1 MKSTIKT
8 KQTKMKTYAALALM
22 SVCGAVTLS
31 ASQAGE
37 AEPSEIGDAFLVA
50 AHICVE
56 GTGDEHP
63 LGLAALEAV
72 AEEEGVSV
80 EDLCADLV
88 GEL

>member
-1 MKSTIKT
+1 
-8 KQTKMKTYAALALM
+8 MKTIAALALM

-31 ASQAGE
+31 DSQAGE
-37 AEPSEIGDAFLVA
+37 ALPSDIDDAFLVA

-56 GTGDEHP
+56 GNGDEYP
-63 LGLAALEAV
+63 LSQAAIEAV

-80 EDLCADLV
+80 EEVCADLV

>member
-1 MKSTIKT
+1 MKLTIKT
-8 KQTKMKTYAALALM
+8 KQTKMKTFAAFGLM
-22 SVCGAVTLS
+22 SICGAITLS

-37 AEPSEIGDAFLVA
+37 AAPSESDDAWLVA

-56 GTGDEHP
+56 GNGDAYP
-63 LGLAALEAV
+63 LALAAIEAV

-80 EDLCADLV
+80 EEICADLV

>member
-37 AEPSEIGDAFLVA
+37 AAPSDVDDAFLVA

-56 GTGDEHP
+56 GNGDEYP
-63 LGLAALEAV
+63 IGQAAIEAV

-80 EDLCADLV
+80 EEICADLI
-88 GEL
+88 GEP

>member
-1 MKSTIKT
+1 MRPRSLTGVL
-8 KQTKMKTYAALALM
+8 Y
-22 SVCGAVTLS
+22 GADTLLDLCFDRS
-31 ASQAGE
+31 LGGPGE
-37 AEPSEIGDAFLVA
+37 AEPSDIDDAFLVA

-56 GTGDEHP
+56 GTGDDHP